1 MIYSQT
7 GAVSHST
14 LYALFQSGALG
25 NKGSK
30 IVHCRKI
37 MNVYLPLSVTY
48 RIESNS
54 ILFDDDDDDD
64 DKK

>member
-1 MIYSQT
+1 MISSQT

-37 MNVYLPLSVTY
+37 MNVYLPLSDTY

-64 DKK
+64 KK